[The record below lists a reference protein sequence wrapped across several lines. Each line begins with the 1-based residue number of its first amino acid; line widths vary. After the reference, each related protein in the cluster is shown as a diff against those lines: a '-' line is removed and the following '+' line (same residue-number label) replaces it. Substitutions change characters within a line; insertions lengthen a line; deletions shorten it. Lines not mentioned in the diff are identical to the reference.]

1 MNRSPSVAA
10 LARPLRALRLGLHF
24 ALALS
29 PSAALAGSGDA
40 VLAQVDAAL
49 NRASDTTSRMSAETN
64 IPGQAPLKME
74 FTLETKGPKR
84 MVEFHAPGDM
94 KGTRVLVLDRRQMYV
109 YLPAYNKVRRIASHV
124 NSQGFMGTMFA
135 DADMSTTRF
144 GEAYAAE
151 LKGETEAGWTLSLSP
166 KPGEETAY
174 ARLEIDVSKQNT
186 LPTTIRYYDAK
197 GTHLKTEVRSQYV
210 CEAQVCQPGH
220 FKMTDH
226 TRKDAS
232 TVLIQK
238 MEKMNS
244 GLNDE
249 RFSQRALQQGR

>member
-1 MNRSPSVAA
+1 MNAT
-10 LARPLRALRLGLHF
+10 LRPLRALLLGLSLLPG
-24 ALALS
+24 LAW
-29 PSAALAGSGDA
+29 AGSGDA
-40 VLAQVDAAL
+40 VLAKVDEAL
-49 NRASDTTSRMSAETN
+49 NRAKDTSSRMSAETV

-84 MVEFHAPGDM
+84 MVEFQAPGDM

-109 YLPAYNKVRRIASHV
+109 YLPAYNKVRRVASHV
-124 NSQGFMGTMFA
+124 QSQGFMGTMFA

-144 GEAYAAE
+144 GEAWQAE
-151 LKGETEAGWTLSLSP
+151 LKAETDAAWTLALTP

-174 ARLEIDVSKQNT
+174 ARLEIEVAKANS
-186 LPTTIRYYDAK
+186 LPSTIRYYDAK
-197 GTHLKTEVRSQYV
+197 GTHLKTEVRSEYFCQGD
-210 CEAQVCQPGH
+210 VCQPGH

-226 TRKDAS
+226 TRKDAY

-238 MEKMNS
+238 MEKLNA
-244 GLNDE
+244 GLPDD